1 MLRKKTTAIRI
12 LIILLLIVGYIYA
25 DVQLVQGDKEVFI
38 RKSTKSSFNDDSDT
52 SFQIIST
59 KQHQI
64 FLFDKNFSC
73 ISSSYNII
81 SLHQLLVYQQ
91 NKLLKPKLFHEGSLP
106 RKTLGIIYR
115 ISKTILIDMLIDEY
129 LMLVQHEVFGHGDKF
144 REFNLINHTYKMN
157 PFWPYGDGSGWAW
170 ADYPNGRGMSYHEEM
185 AISFNGSQSNKV
197 LSKTML
203 NSILQYQNITY
214 RQALLYT
221 LTNSDLIHYVY
232 TTEKPTD
239 INSDEGNDVLNY
251 LFMLNKY
258 EYNKM
263 DRAELTDNE
272 EYLLFTDDFGL
283 TLSKLK
289 RMFFLDLLNPIQ
301 LYSIWTIGKI
311 HILDGKSNASIPMF
325 SVLQY
330 RYLPQIN
337 LGFTPFG
344 LEYILNN
351 YFCHNNKVLNMH
363 IRYGEPTFYSF
374 WGVGINTYNY
384 FTSKYFYLD
393 IKIDIWNQPS
403 LLLYGNGIE
412 KTSSGMGG
420 EIILKLSR
428 NIINSN
434 LQFYTEIGYKSNGFI
449 EGEILKNGML
459 YKIGLKL

>member
-1 MLRKKTTAIRI
+1 MIRR

-25 DVQLVQGDKEVFI
+25 DVQLIKDGKEVFF
-38 RKSTKSSFNDDSDT
+38 RKSTKFSINDDSDT
-52 SFQIIST
+52 SFQLINANQPKT
-59 KQHQI
+59 

-81 SLHQLLVYQQ
+81 SLHQFLVYQQ
-91 NKLLKPKLFHEGSLP
+91 NKLLKPKLFHERSLP
-106 RKTLGIIYR
+106 RKTFGILYR
-115 ISKTILIDMLIDEY
+115 ISKGILIDMLIDEY

-144 REFNLINHTYKMN
+144 REFNLINHTYEMN

-170 ADYPNGRGMSYHEEM
+170 ADYPKGREMSYHEEM
-185 AISFNGSQSNKV
+185 AISFNGSQSNKI

-203 NSILQYQNITY
+203 NSILQSRNISY

-232 TTEKPTD
+232 STEKPTN
-239 INSDEGNDVLNY
+239 INSDDGNDILNY

-258 EYNKM
+258 EYNKKYQ
-263 DRAELTDNE
+263 EEIGSNE

-289 RMFFLDLLNPIQ
+289 KVFLLDLLNPIQ

-311 HILDGKSNASIPMF
+311 HILEGKSNSSIPMF
-325 SVLQY
+325 NLLQY
-330 RYLPQIN
+330 RYLPQLN

-351 YFCHNNKVLNMH
+351 YFCYNDKVLNMYV
-363 IRYGEPTFYSF
+363 RYGEPTFYSF
-374 WGVGINTYNY
+374 WGGGINTYNY
-384 FTSKYFYLD
+384 FTTKYFYLD

-403 LLLYGNGIE
+403 LLLYDDEID
-412 KTSSGMGG
+412 KTSSGIGG
-420 EIILKLSR
+420 EIILKLSKK
-428 NIINSN
+428 IITSN
-434 LQFYTEIGYKSNGFI
+434 LQLYTEIGYKNDGFI
-449 EGEILKNGML
+449 EGEILSNGML
-459 YKIGLKL
+459 FKIGLKL